1 MKIVKLETTLKAENN
16 IWLPDFL
23 GSTLRGALISR
34 LSKKYCTSKN
44 LECRQCKNHICINKQ
59 LFNNWD
65 ETQGNNTSANP
76 IIINAKTLH
85 NPSNQI
91 ELEIILLGSAVI
103 YSEII
108 ANTLEEGLII
118 KNKELFVATDV
129 DTTIIDL
136 DSIENKYS
144 SGKIKVS
151 LQSQTSLPSSMMGL
165 DFKQFIRAIL
175 IRYKAVGE
183 ILGLDMNYS
192 YKELTE
198 SANDKVSLE
207 NKSINIK
214 ELVRKSSR
222 TDKKNTV
229 PCIVG
234 ELVYSGDFSDYYK
247 YLNIIEYLNMG
258 KWCTMGLGKI
268 NIEEIK

>member
-1 MKIVKLETTLKAENN
+1 MNIVKLETTLKAENN

-34 LSKKYCTSKN
+34 LSKKYCTSRN
-44 LECRQCKNHICINKQ
+44 LECRQCENHICINKQ
-59 LFNNWD
+59 LFNNWE
-65 ETQGNNTSANP
+65 ETQSNNTSANP
-76 IIINAKTLH
+76 IIINAKTLQ

-91 ELEIILLGSAVI
+91 ELEIILLGSAII
-103 YSEII
+103 YTEII
-108 ANTLEEGLII
+108 VDTLKEGIFI
-118 KNKELFVATDV
+118 KNKELFTATNV
-129 DTTIIDL
+129 ETSIIDTEL
-136 DSIENKYS
+136 IKNKYS
-144 SGKIKVS
+144 SGKIKVELLS
-151 LQSQTSLPSSMMGL
+151 ETSIPSSMMSL
-165 DFKQFIRAIL
+165 DFKQLIRAVL

-183 ILGLDMNYS
+183 TLGLNMNYS

-198 SANDKVSLE
+198 AANSKIKLE
-207 NKSINIK
+207 NRNIK
-214 ELVRKSSR
+214 TTELIRKSSR

-247 YLNIIEYLNMG
+247 YLNIIEYLNIG

-268 NIEEIK
+268 SIKEIK